1 MGFLA
6 FVQPNDPES
15 QAIGLKTLH
24 RLTCCPT
31 CQLPSHQTLV
41 GEIGAMPAALNAIE
55 LLNQATAAASDDD
68 MPMYNNKEDDDDQHY
83 LREIADGIKFLHTM
97 MFNNK
102 LNLEQVAS
110 FETTADVIG
119 TVALSS
125 CQRHPSSRN
134 NSSSTSSTILTLDYC
149 ILILTEL
156 ICHAGA
162 STTQIVSAA
171 ENICNLTLLAIQD
184 TAADSVRPI
193 AIRSLTLALS
203 KLWSVEGDEATVQI
217 VKKISLAAI
226 CMVRDG
232 LEHCK
237 NKDDPVVRHSLDL
250 LVAVAAVP
258 AASKVMVQ
266 ECCAKTISAIEDV
279 AQQALE
285 RQTQSIALR
294 AMYVLL
300 RKGCNPEQVSKAASS
315 WLPLL
320 LATWRG
326 YTISKSEQQQSTMMN
341 AVAVQ
346 AFGAALLAFIPSTST
361 NATELLSAITATCC
375 LLEQCYPL
383 LLPVGSATPTP
394 TIFNTFAASLPGD
407 VFNGTSGQLH
417 QQSLHAVVIPIIT
430 DAVLDGLRQLLS
442 LVSNSNDMHD
452 HNLKVDI
459 AARDKDGYTL
469 LHRLAA
475 AGMQPCV
482 QLLVSSSPPLDIL
495 ARTLTGANALQLARE
510 GKHMSCVALLEPLTE
525 VAAAARQEELLREL
539 EESYDKAEGNN
550 NSKKAGNKKKKSIT
564 RSSSFFTEQP
574 DEKTQKLDVHK
585 EEDDVKEADE
595 CQRMTEERLRRE
607 EEYEK
612 ALEQRRIEL
621 EAMKEKDQQQQLMAK
636 LPASDKDPE
645 TPDNMSIAQPD
656 GVITTTSS
664 SNDGL
669 HDCSSSDEAP
679 PAAVFETSQVEQ
691 QQQQQ
696 QQQLLQGDGPGNRE
710 KAVPRNA
717 SMTSLDVDFSAL
729 TARLQDALFVHDD
742 DGSLPPHF
750 AAAAA
755 AAGGGG
761 GAGMAPPLMKQD
773 EAALQQTLFASLRG
787 MSVGNTNG
795 HSSFF
800 PVTRGEETDPYS
812 LLGLAPPPTSQS
824 NVSHHYGS
832 GAAAA
837 AVLSSLGPTHPHH
850 QQLSAD
856 MNGDECS
863 DPTRH
868 LWIGNLSTLTPR
880 PLLKA
885 IFARFGVLDDVI
897 TFPGRMYAFVNYRTT
912 PEAMNAFSGL
922 HDVCVPELTGDKR
935 MLIKYRPVKKA
946 AAHLRALGLAD
957 EDGEPLIM
965 AAGGGLIGPAAAAA
979 CGGVNVIGGNIDVEN
994 LGPSLGLHSS
1004 SSVDMRQRSSAE
1016 LDRDGNSSA
1025 PSPRIWLGNIA
1036 ANARNESLHT
1046 VLSRYGPL
1054 TDAAVFP
1061 ARIGPLGYAFVKFE
1075 RLDDAKSAFDALNN
1089 TIVPLLSGSKQLKM
1103 RYKPADNGPPGR
1115 EPGALDPSHTI
1126 PSRHLWLGNVTQKP
1140 TEEVIGAIFSEYGT
1154 VDSVRVFPVKAFA
1167 FVNFSDISAAI
1178 RAVTSLEGRSI
1189 ICLTGVKPLV
1199 MRYQHEVSPLQPTTT
1214 VATSSASIIAAATP
1228 TAFPPPSQQLG
1239 ARLGTA
1245 NPSMILS
1252 QLSLPSNLDLSGMC
1266 GGGGS
1271 PATVPSLMMPPPLSH
1286 PSSDA
1291 SMLVMPPPSH
1301 TSSNASVLMASPN
1314 NKDALW
1320 VGGNSRNY
1328 NTTTTTTNSLFSSNS
1343 SGGYGFDAQAGALE
1357 RMMMQEQQHAAN
1369 MMNMSLPPRYDHYE
1383 HDATAAAAATQS
1395 QLNSLLTNLTALQFS
1410 GAISKPQQAN
1420 TNNEMQMQQL
1430 LATLLAQQQQQT
1442 QAPNAPWMNG
1452 WS

>member
-1 MGFLA
+1 VGFLA
-6 FVQPNDPES
+6 FVQSNDPES
-15 QAIGLKTLH
+15 QAIGLKALH
-24 RLTCCPT
+24 RLTCCPA
-31 CQLPSHQTLV
+31 CKLPSHQTIV

-55 LLNQATAAASDDD
+55 LLNQATTAAG
-68 MPMYNNKEDDDDQHY
+68 DDQHY
-83 LREIADGIKFLHTM
+83 LGALADGIKFLHTM
-97 MFNNK
+97 VVNNK
-102 LNLEQVAS
+102 LNLEQVAYI
-110 FETTADVIG
+110 ETSADVLG
-119 TVALSS
+119 TAALSS
-125 CQRHPSSRN
+125 CRRHPFSRD
-134 NSSSTSSTILTLDYC
+134 NSTRSTILTLDCC

-156 ICHAGA
+156 ICHERA

-171 ENICNLTLLAIQD
+171 ENICNLTVLAMQD
-184 TAADSVRPI
+184 TAADSVSPI

-226 CMVRDG
+226 HMVPDC

-237 NKDDPVVRHSLDL
+237 KKDDPVVRHCLDL
-250 LVAVAAVP
+250 LVAAVP
-258 AASKVMVQ
+258 AASEVAVQ
-266 ECCAKTISAIEDV
+266 ECCAETISAIEDV

-285 RQTQSIALR
+285 LQTQSNALR

-300 RKGCNPEQVSKAASS
+300 RKCCNPQYVSEAASS

-326 YTISKSEQQQSTMMN
+326 YIISKSEQQQQQQSTMIN

-361 NATELLSAITATCC
+361 NATDLLSAITATCC

-383 LLPVGSATPTP
+383 LIPGGSTATPTS
-394 TIFNTFAASLPGD
+394 TSITFAASLPGD

-417 QQSLHAVVIPIIT
+417 QQSLHAAVIPIIT

-442 LVSNSNDMHD
+442 LVSNKDMHD
-452 HNLKVDI
+452 HMLEVDI
-459 AARDKDGYTL
+459 YAPDKDGYTL

-475 AGMQPCV
+475 AGMQPCL
-482 QLLVSSSPPLDIL
+482 QLLVSSLHPLDIL

-510 GKHMSCVALLEPLTE
+510 GKHMSCVVLLEPLTE

-539 EESYDKAEGNN
+539 EESNNKAEGNN
-550 NSKKAGNKKKKSIT
+550 SSKKASNKKKKSIT
-564 RSSSFFTEQP
+564 RSASFFTEQP
-574 DEKTQKLDVHK
+574 DEKTQKLDDNN

-595 CQRMTEERLRRE
+595 RQRMAAERLRRE

-612 ALEQRRIEL
+612 ALERRRREL
-621 EAMKEKDQQQQLMAK
+621 EAMKEEDQQQQMVAT
-636 LPASDKDPE
+636 PAASDKDPE
-645 TPDNMSIAQPD
+645 TPDNISIAQPD
-656 GVITTTSS
+656 GGITTTSS

-669 HDCSSSDEAP
+669 HDCSSSDEGP
-679 PAAVFETSQVEQ
+679 PAVFEPSQAQ
-691 QQQQQ
+691 QH
-696 QQQLLQGDGPGNRE
+696 QQQLQGDCPAKMEN
-710 KAVPRNA
+710 AVPRIT
-717 SMTSLDVDFSAL
+717 SMTSLDVNFSAL
-729 TARLQDALFVHDD
+729 TARLQDALFVHDEY
-742 DGSLPPHF
+742 DGSLPSHF
-750 AAAAA
+750 AAT
-755 AAGGGG
+755 AGGGG
-761 GAGMAPPLMKQD
+761 GGVAGMTPLLMKQD
-773 EAALQQTLFASLRG
+773 EAALQQTQTLFASLQD
-787 MSVGNTNG
+787 MSVGDTNG
-795 HSSFF
+795 DSSFF
-800 PVTRGEETDPYS
+800 PVSGEETGPYS

-824 NVSHHYGS
+824 NLSHHRPG
-832 GAAAA
+832 AA
-837 AVLSSLGPTHPHH
+837 AVLSSLGATHPHH
-850 QQLSAD
+850 QQLPAD
-856 MNGDECS
+856 MNMNGDECS

-880 PLLKA
+880 PLLKT
-885 IFARFGVLDDVI
+885 IFARFGMLDDVV

-912 PEAMNAFSGL
+912 PEAMNAFSAL
-922 HDVCVPELTGDKR
+922 HNVCVPELTGDKR

-965 AAGGGLIGPAAAAA
+965 AAGGLIGPAAAAA
-979 CGGVNVIGGNIDVEN
+979 ACGGGNGSGGIDVEN
-994 LGPSLGLHSS
+994 LGPSLGLHT
-1004 SSVDMRQRSSAE
+1004 SSVVHTRQRSSAE

-1036 ANARNESLHT
+1036 ANARNESLHA

-1089 TIVPLLSGSKQLKM
+1089 TVVPLLSGSKQLKM
-1103 RYKPADNGPPGR
+1103 RYKPANDGPPGR

-1140 TEEVIGAIFSEYGT
+1140 SEEVIGAIFSEYGT
-1154 VDSVRVFPVKAFA
+1154 VDSVRVFPIKAFA
-1167 FVNFSDISAAI
+1167 FVNFTDISAAV

-1189 ICLTGVKPLV
+1189 VCLTGVKPLV
-1199 MRYQHEVSPLQPTTT
+1199 MRYQHDVSPLQPTTT
-1214 VATSSASIIAAATP
+1214 TTAATSCASIATS
-1228 TAFPPPSQQLG
+1228 FPPPSQQSDG

-1245 NPSMILS
+1245 SPSMIHS
-1252 QLSLPSNLDLSGMC
+1252 QLSLPSILDLSSMS
-1266 GGGGS
+1266 GGGGGLPS
-1271 PATVPSLMMPPPLSH
+1271 PATVPSLMKPPPLSH
-1286 PSSDA
+1286 TSSNA
-1291 SMLVMPPPSH
+1291 SMLMMPPPSH
-1301 TSSNASVLMASPN
+1301 TSSNASMLMMASPN

-1320 VGGNSRNY
+1320 VGGNNRNY
-1328 NTTTTTTNSLFSSNS
+1328 DTTNTSLFGSNS
-1343 SGGYGFDAQAGALE
+1343 SGGYGFDAQNGALE
-1357 RMMMQEQQHAAN
+1357 RMMMQEQHAN
-1369 MMNMSLPPRYDHYE
+1369 NIMNMSLPPRYDQYE
-1383 HDATAAAAATQS
+1383 HEAPAAAAAAAAATQS
-1395 QLNSLLTNLTALQFS
+1395 QLNSLLTNLTALQYS
-1410 GAISKPQQAN
+1410 VAISKPPQQQANTN

-1430 LATLLAQQQQQT
+1430 LATLLAQQQQQP